1 MYDGWSSLSGW
12 RLHRIW
18 LFIQLNMIM
27 VRKNILLLN
36 RDHFVVEKTELIEI
50 LIKSL
55 VKDTENRGNQR
66 EIDKKKEETRERMS
80 LGIIRITNRIRFF

>member
-1 MYDGWSSLSGW
+1 
-12 RLHRIW
+12 
-18 LFIQLNMIM
+18 M

-55 VKDTENRGNQR
+55 VEDTENRGNQR

>member
-55 VKDTENRGNQR
+55 VEDTENRGNQR

>member
-1 MYDGWSSLSGW
+1 
-12 RLHRIW
+12 
-18 LFIQLNMIM
+18 M

-36 RDHFVVEKTELIEI
+36 RDHFVVEKTEVIEI

-55 VKDTENRGNQR
+55 VEDTENRGNQR

>member
-1 MYDGWSSLSGW
+1 
-12 RLHRIW
+12 
-18 LFIQLNMIM
+18 MIM

-55 VKDTENRGNQR
+55 VEDTENRGNQR

-80 LGIIRITNRIRFF
+80 LRIIRITNRIRFF

>member
-1 MYDGWSSLSGW
+1 
-12 RLHRIW
+12 
-18 LFIQLNMIM
+18 MIM
-27 VRKNILLLN
+27 VRKNILWLN

-55 VKDTENRGNQR
+55 VEDTENRGNQR

-80 LGIIRITNRIRFF
+80 LRIIRITNRIRFF

>member
-1 MYDGWSSLSGW
+1 
-12 RLHRIW
+12 
-18 LFIQLNMIM
+18 MIM

-55 VKDTENRGNQR
+55 VKDTENIGNQR

>member
-1 MYDGWSSLSGW
+1 
-12 RLHRIW
+12 
-18 LFIQLNMIM
+18 MIM
-27 VRKNILLLN
+27 VRKNILWLN

-80 LGIIRITNRIRFF
+80 LRIIRITNRIRFF

>member
-1 MYDGWSSLSGW
+1 
-12 RLHRIW
+12 
-18 LFIQLNMIM
+18 M

-55 VKDTENRGNQR
+55 VEDTENRGNQR

-80 LGIIRITNRIRFF
+80 LRIIRITNRIRFF

>member
-1 MYDGWSSLSGW
+1 
-12 RLHRIW
+12 
-18 LFIQLNMIM
+18 MIM

-50 LIKSL
+50 PIKSL
-55 VKDTENRGNQR
+55 VEDTENRGNQR

-80 LGIIRITNRIRFF
+80 LRIIRITNRIRFF

>member
-1 MYDGWSSLSGW
+1 
-12 RLHRIW
+12 
-18 LFIQLNMIM
+18 MIM
-27 VRKNILLLN
+27 VRKNILWLN

-55 VKDTENRGNQR
+55 VEDTENRGNQR

>member
-1 MYDGWSSLSGW
+1 
-12 RLHRIW
+12 
-18 LFIQLNMIM
+18 M
-27 VRKNILLLN
+27 VRKNILWLN

-55 VKDTENRGNQR
+55 VEDTENRGNQR

-80 LGIIRITNRIRFF
+80 LRIIRITNRIRFF

>member
-1 MYDGWSSLSGW
+1 
-12 RLHRIW
+12 
-18 LFIQLNMIM
+18 M

-55 VKDTENRGNQR
+55 VEDTENRGNQR

-80 LGIIRITNRIRFF
+80 LGIIRIANRIRFF